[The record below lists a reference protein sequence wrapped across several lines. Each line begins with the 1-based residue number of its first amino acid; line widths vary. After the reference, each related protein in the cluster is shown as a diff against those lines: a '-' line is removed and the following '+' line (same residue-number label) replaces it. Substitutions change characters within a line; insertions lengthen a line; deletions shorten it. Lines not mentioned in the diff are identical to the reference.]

1 MVNPDFCKLA
11 DAYGIPNRCV
21 TQRDEIE
28 DAVRFAQSIDGP
40 TLIEFVVEKE
50 EMVYPMVPAGADL
63 HDMKRRPK
71 PRRSVM
77 AEIQIDS
84 KVTVVALV
92 ENEPGVL
99 NRIASLFRRRAFNID
114 SLTVGRTHKAHI
126 SRMTIRVDAGPE
138 YARKIATNLQK
149 LVNVID
155 VRIIDN
161 EPHVERDLA
170 LIKVRNDDADSRNTI
185 TEICDPLP
193 GAHRRCRVPKVAI
206 IEMVGRRRHHRR
218 IH

>member
-1 MVNPDFCKLA
+1 MTAKIA
-11 DAYGIPNRCV
+11 
-21 TQRDEIE
+21 
-28 DAVRFAQSIDGP
+28 
-40 TLIEFVVEKE
+40 K
-50 EMVYPMVPAGADL
+50 
-63 HDMKRRPK
+63 H
-71 PRRSVM
+71 
-77 AEIQIDS
+77 

-114 SLTVGRTHKAHI
+114 SLTVGRTHKPHI

-138 YARKIATNLQK
+138 YAKRIATNLQK

-155 VRIIDN
+155 VRVLDN

-185 TEICDPLP
+185 TEICDRYPARIVDIGP
-193 GAHRRCRVPKVAI
+193 EVAI
-206 IEMVGRRRHHRR
+206 IEMVGTEAIVEQFIEEVRPTGIVEMIRTGMVSMGRGTR
-218 IH
+218 IHDTDFTRHDLAQAIAQARAGGNGHRV

>member
-1 MVNPDFCKLA
+1 MAKA
-11 DAYGIPNRCV
+11 M
-21 TQRDEIE
+21 IE
-28 DAVRFAQSIDGP
+28 N
-40 TLIEFVVEKE
+40 
-50 EMVYPMVPAGADL
+50 
-63 HDMKRRPK
+63 
-71 PRRSVM
+71 
-77 AEIQIDS
+77 

-126 SRMTIRVDAGPE
+126 SRMTIRVEAGPE

-155 VRIIDN
+155 VRIIDD
-161 EPHVERDLA
+161 EPHIERDLA

-185 TEICDPLP
+185 TEICDRYPARIVDV
-193 GAHRRCRVPKVAI
+193 GPKVAI
-206 IEMVGRRRHHRR
+206 IEMVGTEAIIEEFIEQVQPTGIIEMIRTGVVSMGRGMRIHDTDFRRRDLARAANGNGR
-218 IH
+218 IV

>member
-1 MVNPDFCKLA
+1 
-11 DAYGIPNRCV
+11 
-21 TQRDEIE
+21 
-28 DAVRFAQSIDGP
+28 
-40 TLIEFVVEKE
+40 
-50 EMVYPMVPAGADL
+50 
-63 HDMKRRPK
+63 
-71 PRRSVM
+71 M
-77 AEIQIDS
+77 AEATIDS

-114 SLTVGRTHKAHI
+114 SLTVGRTHRPHI

-155 VRIIDN
+155 VRVIDN

-170 LIKVRNDDADSRNTI
+170 LIKVRNDDAQSRNTI
-185 TEICDPLP
+185 TEICDRYPARIVDI
-193 GAHRRCRVPKVAI
+193 GPKVAI
-206 IEMVGRRRHHRR
+206 IEMVGTEDIIEEFIEKVRPIGIVEMIRTGVVSMGRGTRIHDTNFIHRR
-218 IH
+218 TLIEAASKARSGNGRLV

>member
-1 MVNPDFCKLA
+1 
-11 DAYGIPNRCV
+11 
-21 TQRDEIE
+21 
-28 DAVRFAQSIDGP
+28 
-40 TLIEFVVEKE
+40 
-50 EMVYPMVPAGADL
+50 
-63 HDMKRRPK
+63 
-71 PRRSVM
+71 M
-77 AEIQIDS
+77 AETAIDS

-114 SLTVGRTHKAHI
+114 SLTVGRTHKPHV

-155 VRIIDN
+155 VRVIDN

-185 TEICDPLP
+185 TEICDRYPARIVDVGP
-193 GAHRRCRVPKVAI
+193 EVAI
-206 IEMVGRRRHHRR
+206 IEMVGTETIIEEFIDEVRPTGIVEMIRTGVVSMGRGTRIHDTDFRRRDLTRAEPEGAANGSGR
-218 IH
+218 IV

>member
-1 MVNPDFCKLA
+1 
-11 DAYGIPNRCV
+11 
-21 TQRDEIE
+21 
-28 DAVRFAQSIDGP
+28 
-40 TLIEFVVEKE
+40 
-50 EMVYPMVPAGADL
+50 
-63 HDMKRRPK
+63 
-71 PRRSVM
+71 M
-77 AEIQIDS
+77 AELQIDS

-114 SLTVGRTHKAHI
+114 SLTVGRTHRPHI

-155 VRIIDN
+155 VRVIDN
-161 EPHVERDLA
+161 EPNVERDLA

-185 TEICDPLP
+185 TEICDRYPARIVDI
-193 GAHRRCRVPKVAI
+193 GPKVAI
-206 IEMVGRRRHHRR
+206 IEMVGTEDIIEEFIEQVRPIGIVEMIRTGVVSMGRGTR
-218 IH
+218 IHDTNFIDRRTLIEAASKARRGNGRIV